1 MEPGAPGVKAE
12 RECEW
17 YPVCPMKYFYERGRL
32 EKMWVERY
40 CHGDWLICRRYQL
53 EERGEY
59 HSDYLLPD
67 GTFLE

>member
-1 MEPGAPGVKAE
+1 VEPGAPGVKAE
-12 RECEW
+12 RECKW

-32 EKMWVERY
+32 EKRWVERY
-40 CHGDWLICRRYQL
+40 CHGDRLSCRRYQM

>member
-1 MEPGAPGVKAE
+1 
-12 RECEW
+12 
-17 YPVCPMKYFYERGRL
+17 MKYFYERGRL
-32 EKMWVERY
+32 EKRWVERY
-40 CHGDWLICRRYQL
+40 CHGDRLSCRRYQM